1 MMREPAR
8 LLKHAVLSV
17 VPIRDAHLHVGVKGG
32 LAQGLPVRA
41 RLKAQLV
48 HAGGEHV
55 PADESRAA
63 AIFIGCP
70 KDH

>member
-1 MMREPAR
+1 MQEAVR

-17 VPIRDAHLHVGVKGG
+17 VPIRDAHLHVRVKGG

-41 RLKAQLV
+41 RLEAQLV
-48 HAGGEHV
+48 HAGGEHLA
-55 PADESRAA
+55 ADEPRAA
-63 AIFIGCP
+63 AIFIGRP